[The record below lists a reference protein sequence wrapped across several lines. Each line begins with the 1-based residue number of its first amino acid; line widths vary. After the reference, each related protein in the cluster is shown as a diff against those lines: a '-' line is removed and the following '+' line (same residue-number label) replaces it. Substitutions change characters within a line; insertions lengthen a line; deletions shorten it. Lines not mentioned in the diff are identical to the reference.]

1 MMQIS
6 SVSPQQ
12 PEETTGGSRN
22 AGLQELDPSSKAEL
36 TGHKRER
43 QIFTMSLD
51 GISMD
56 HDYQD
61 VLFTQYTIDTVIAS
75 YLAAKKRTRQYLQ
88 LMPEYEPLLSLRL
101 AASQA

>member
-1 MMQIS
+1 
-6 SVSPQQ
+6 
-12 PEETTGGSRN
+12 
-22 AGLQELDPSSKAEL
+22 
-36 TGHKRER
+36 
-43 QIFTMSLD
+43 MSLD

-88 LMPEYEPLLSLRL
+88 LITLLKREEDEWAEKIEQANQLMPEYEPLLSLRL